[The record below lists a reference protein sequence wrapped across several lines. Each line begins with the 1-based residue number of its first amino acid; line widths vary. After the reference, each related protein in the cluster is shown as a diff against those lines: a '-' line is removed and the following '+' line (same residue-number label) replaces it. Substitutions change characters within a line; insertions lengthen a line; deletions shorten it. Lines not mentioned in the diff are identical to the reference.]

1 MDIPSPAHIA
11 GAPFAATAWP
21 PMPTERDTSHD
32 SMVSSTSNI
41 PSSSEARG
49 SDAASVLLYQSS
61 NSGKDPRL
69 WNVQEV
75 TNFMY
80 SIGCSNYA
88 DAFVKEVCVFLLPLL
103 LLQYYYWTF
112 NCNKEH
118 FSSFL
123 SCIIAG
129 GKRALSSHWLRFTPH
144 LLRLKD
150 QVDWK
155 LPAYN
160 AWLSKWKLLSICP
173 LWLLKNVHRSTRLH
187 RFRHIS
193 RISSTFSQE

>member
-1 MDIPSPAHIA
+1 MVGKDNGVTSSSDGRERTTDFPFPAHIA

-21 PMPTERDTSHD
+21 PMATERDTSHD
-32 SMVSSTSNI
+32 SMVSSTSNL

-69 WNVQEV
+69 WNVLEV

-103 LLQYYYWTF
+103 LLPL
-112 NCNKEH
+112 K
-118 FSSFL
+118 
-123 SCIIAG
+123 I
-129 GKRALSSHWLRFTPH
+129 P
-144 LLRLKD
+144 LL
-150 QVDWK
+150 
-155 LPAYN
+155 N
-160 AWLSKWKLLSICP
+160 
-173 LWLLKNVHRSTRLH
+173 
-187 RFRHIS
+187 F
-193 RISSTFSQE
+193 

>member
-1 MDIPSPAHIA
+1 MLVNFKGHYFVYVVGKDNGVTSSSDGRERTTNIPSPAHIA

-21 PMPTERDTSHD
+21 LMAIERDTSHD
-32 SMVSSTSNI
+32 SMVSSTSNL

-88 DAFVKEVCVFLLPLL
+88 DAFVKEVCVRLLPLL
-103 LLQYYYWTF
+103 LLPL
-112 NCNKEH
+112 KVP
-118 FSSFL
+118 L
-123 SCIIAG
+123 SN
-129 GKRALSSHWLRFTPH
+129 F
-144 LLRLKD
+144 
-150 QVDWK
+150 
-155 LPAYN
+155 
-160 AWLSKWKLLSICP
+160 
-173 LWLLKNVHRSTRLH
+173 
-187 RFRHIS
+187 
-193 RISSTFSQE
+193 